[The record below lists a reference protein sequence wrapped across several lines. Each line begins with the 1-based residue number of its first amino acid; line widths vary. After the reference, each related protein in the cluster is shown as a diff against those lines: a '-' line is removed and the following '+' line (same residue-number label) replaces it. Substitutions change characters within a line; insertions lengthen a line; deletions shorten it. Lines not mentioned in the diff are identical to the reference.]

1 MAKIQDQQFNVTITT
16 GTIFKV
22 VGVFILFYLLYLI
35 KDIALILFV
44 ALILSSA
51 FDPWVDYMQ
60 HRKVPRGIGILI
72 IYAGVLSILAFAIYL
87 LVPAIAKEVTSFSN
101 NFPHYLEKITES
113 YSAIRNYSI
122 KHGLTSQLQ
131 TAFGSASSNIQAAAT
146 NLFSGV
152 YNFVGG
158 IFTLVLITVIVFYMT
173 VEEEA
178 IKKLVWTLAPAKK
191 RYYVMNLINR
201 MQKKINSWLK
211 AQIILSLVI
220 FALTYVGLW
229 FLPIEYKLVL
239 ALIAGIAEL
248 VPYIGPMIGAVPA
261 IFLALTVSPGLALG
275 VAAIYYL
282 IQLFEN
288 NVLVPQVMRKTV
300 GLNPIVSI
308 AVLLIG
314 FNLGGILGA
323 MLSMPVATALSVF
336 VGDILDGKSMDV
348 DCLEEEGK

>member
-1 MAKIQDQQFNVTITT
+1 MAKIPEQQFNVTITT

-22 VGVFILFYLLYLI
+22 VSVIILFYLLYLI
-35 KDIALILFV
+35 RDIALVLFV

-60 HRKVPRGIGILI
+60 RRKIPRGIGILI
-72 IYAGVLSILAFAIYL
+72 IYAGVMAILAFTIYL
-87 LVPAIAKEVTSFSN
+87 LVPPIAKEISSFSD
-101 NFPHYLEKITES
+101 NFPHYLDKITQS

-131 TAFGSASSNIQAAAT
+131 TAFGSASANIQSAAT
-146 NLFSGV
+146 NFFSGV

-191 RYYVMNLINR
+191 RYYVMSLINR

-211 AQIILSLVI
+211 AQIVLSLAI
-220 FALTYVGLW
+220 FCLTYVGLW

-239 ALIAGIAEL
+239 ALIAGITEL
-248 VPYIGPMIGAVPA
+248 VPYIGPLIGAVPA
-261 IFLALTVSPGLALG
+261 VFLALTVSPGLALA
-275 VAAIYYL
+275 VAILYYV
-282 IQLFEN
+282 IQQVEN
-288 NVLVPQVMRKTV
+288 NLLVPKVMQKTV

-314 FNLGGILGA
+314 FNLGGVLGA

-336 VGDILDGKSMDV
+336 VGDVLDGKSMDV
-348 DCLEEEGK
+348 ECLEEEK